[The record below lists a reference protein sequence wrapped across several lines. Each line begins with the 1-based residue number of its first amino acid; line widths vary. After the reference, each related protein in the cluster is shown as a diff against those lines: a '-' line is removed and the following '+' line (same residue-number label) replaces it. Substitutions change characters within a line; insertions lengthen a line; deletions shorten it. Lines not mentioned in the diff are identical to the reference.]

1 MFIIITI
8 IPREEIIVKTST
20 RQNVKM
26 LVDEFP
32 NLTKN
37 RNELIL
43 NYWILFDGVND
54 LNDIP
59 YVTPA
64 ESIARE
70 FRNLVTQGSIVLNI
84 EVQQALEEKRNEYYN
99 TYTGGI
105 LR

>member
-1 MFIIITI
+1 MGEM
-8 IPREEIIVKTST
+8 RMKTST
-20 RQNVKM
+20 RQNVQT
-26 LVDEFP
+26 LVNEFP

-43 NYWILFDGVND
+43 NYWILFDGVKE

-70 FRNLVTQGSIVLNI
+70 FRNLVTQGSIILEV